1 MYNISK
7 KIETIALVEMVGF
20 LHLNKNKS
28 RKETKMVT
36 KRYVRLIEVK
46 EKLIEKVNEA
56 KERGEQQEV
65 ERLEEELF
73 MINSS
78 LEEEERE
85 MSPTYS
91 TFKEHCESE
100 T

>member
-1 MYNISK
+1 
-7 KIETIALVEMVGF
+7 
-20 LHLNKNKS
+20 
-28 RKETKMVT
+28 MVT